1 MYRLKKVGKKE
12 RKFLGVCGGLS
23 KYIDPELDPV
33 IIRLLWVIF
42 TLFSPFMLLVYFA
55 LGLVLKKEDEILKS

>member
-42 TLFSPFMLLVYFA
+42 TLFSPFMILVYFA
-55 LGLVLKKEDEILKS
+55 MGLVLKKEDEILKS

>member
-55 LGLVLKKEDEILKS
+55 LGLVLKKEDEIIKN